1 MVATL
6 RTSAPH
12 DLGVEGSAW
21 QTDPV
26 ALDSVLQCMVLWVR
40 EKYGNAALPS
50 ALGTYRQ
57 FAPLAGPL
65 TCHLEMSPADA
76 FRGTFRADLVG
87 ADGRV
92 VATLDGGEYT
102 AAPSLN
108 AKFDRASA

>member
-1 MVATL
+1 VATL
-6 RTSAPH
+6 RTSAPA
-12 DLGVEGSAW
+12 DLGVAAPAW

-50 ALGTYRQ
+50 ALGAYRQ
-57 FAPLAGPL
+57 FGPLAGPVA
-65 TCHLEMSPADA
+65 CHLEMAPADA
-76 FRGTFRADLVG
+76 FRGRFRADLVG
-87 ADGRV
+87 PDGRI

-102 AAPSLN
+102 AASSLN